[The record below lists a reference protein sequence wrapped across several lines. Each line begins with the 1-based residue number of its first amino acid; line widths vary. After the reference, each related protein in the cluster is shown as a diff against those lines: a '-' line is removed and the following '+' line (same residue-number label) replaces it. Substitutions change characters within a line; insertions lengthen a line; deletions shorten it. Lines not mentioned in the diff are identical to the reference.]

1 MNLEKELNFF
11 LNFKNF
17 KKRILD
23 EYFHFMSRT
32 KVLEQNQIE
41 QKIIRM
47 AWEIYEQNFNE
58 SEIVIAGIQS
68 QGYILAQRISKQLTK
83 ISSLDVKLIKLELD
97 KKDPLS
103 KEIVVENHP
112 QLKDKIVVLVDDV
125 LNSGKTLMYSSKYFL
140 NHEVRKLMTA
150 VLVNRNYRQFPI
162 KANVVGVSL
171 STTMQE
177 HVTVDLGND
186 ESVFLD

>member
-1 MNLEKELNFF
+1 
-11 LNFKNF
+11 
-17 KKRILD
+17 
-23 EYFHFMSRT
+23 MSRT

>member
-1 MNLEKELNFF
+1 
-11 LNFKNF
+11 
-17 KKRILD
+17 
-23 EYFHFMSRT
+23 MSRT

-150 VLVNRNYRQFPI
+150 VLVNRNYMQFPI

>member
-1 MNLEKELNFF
+1 
-11 LNFKNF
+11 
-17 KKRILD
+17 
-23 EYFHFMSRT
+23 MSRT

-150 VLVNRNYRQFPI
+150 VLVNRNYRKFPI

>member
-1 MNLEKELNFF
+1 M
-11 LNFKNF
+11 
-17 KKRILD
+17 
-23 EYFHFMSRT
+23 
-32 KVLEQNQIE
+32 
-41 QKIIRM
+41 
-47 AWEIYEQNFNE
+47 
-58 SEIVIAGIQS
+58 
-68 QGYILAQRISKQLTK
+68 
-83 ISSLDVKLIKLELD
+83 
-97 KKDPLS
+97 S

>member
-1 MNLEKELNFF
+1 
-11 LNFKNF
+11 
-17 KKRILD
+17 
-23 EYFHFMSRT
+23 MSRT

-112 QLKDKIVVLVDDV
+112 ELKDKIVVLVDDV